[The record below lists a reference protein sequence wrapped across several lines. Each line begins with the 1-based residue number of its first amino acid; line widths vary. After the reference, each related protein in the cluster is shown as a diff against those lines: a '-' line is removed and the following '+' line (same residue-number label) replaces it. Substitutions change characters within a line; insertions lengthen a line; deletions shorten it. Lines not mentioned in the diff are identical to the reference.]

1 MWYRQEVCALALLD
15 APASGIS
22 GRIRIDAMPAGKAGV
37 AMAEGLV
44 VAEMAAMAEEVTVVG
59 SASPAWL
66 ALAGLPRSF

>member
-37 AMAEGLV
+37 AMAEGL
-44 VAEMAAMAEEVTVVG
+44 AEMAAMAEVTVTVV
-59 SASPAWL
+59 
-66 ALAGLPRSF
+66 